1 MTPDMTVLNINC
13 GPKSSCI
20 PSDVVGK
27 DDRPEK
33 RYINHDLLFS
43 VTLFYLMLVFPDPD
57 FPMSKTF
64 FLFMIDLQ

>member
-27 DDRPEK
+27 DDGPEK
-33 RYINHDLLFS
+33 GHIKRES
-43 VTLFYLMLVFPDPD
+43 
-57 FPMSKTF
+57 S
-64 FLFMIDLQ
+64 FLG

>member
-1 MTPDMTVLNINC
+1 MTVLDINC

-33 RYINHDLLFS
+33 AISSMHLLFW
-43 VTLFYLMLVFPDPD
+43 VCLFYLMLVFPDPD

>member
-27 DDRPEK
+27 DDGPEK
-33 RYINHDLLFS
+33 GHIRHASSFQCYFILPHAGFPRSRLSHEQNFFPVHD
-43 VTLFYLMLVFPDPD
+43 
-57 FPMSKTF
+57 
-64 FLFMIDLQ
+64 

>member
-27 DDRPEK
+27 DDGPEK
-33 RYINHDLLFS
+33 GHIRHASSLQCYVILPHAGLPRSGLSHEQYFFPVHD
-43 VTLFYLMLVFPDPD
+43 
-57 FPMSKTF
+57 
-64 FLFMIDLQ
+64 